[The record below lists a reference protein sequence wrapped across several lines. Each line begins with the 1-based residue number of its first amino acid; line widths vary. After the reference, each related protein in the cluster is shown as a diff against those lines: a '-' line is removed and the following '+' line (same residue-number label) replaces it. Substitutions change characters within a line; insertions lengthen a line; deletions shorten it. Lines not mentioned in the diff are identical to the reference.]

1 MACNCT
7 KCSSKCSCADTALTN
22 PCSYT
27 DCSIGSERCDDI
39 QCAACV
45 SYCGTTFQIGDPS
58 ALIMIKSGDRVDT
71 IIQKFALI
79 FANGLGTCTSEDVAH
94 DPYNVFAGEVT
105 SSTANILW
113 NGIWANST
121 GINIYYDT
129 QVAPTGWTLAN
140 STPIVTTITN
150 YTITNLVA
158 STAYKVKVV
167 DSSIGSGCKPIEIL
181 FSTLAV

>member
-1 MACNCT
+1 M
-7 KCSSKCSCADTALTN
+7 
-22 PCSYT
+22 
-27 DCSIGSERCDDI
+27 
-39 QCAACV
+39 
-45 SYCGTTFQIGDPS
+45 
-58 ALIMIKSGDRVDT
+58 
-71 IIQKFALI
+71 
-79 FANGLGTCTSEDVAH
+79 AH

-129 QVAPTGWTLAN
+129 QVSPSGWTLAN

-167 DSSIGSGCKPIEIL
+167 DAGIGAGCKPIEIL
-181 FSTLAV
+181 FSTLAA